1 MINAARELEDNY
13 EKFFDLTVVN
23 KDIEDAYNSILEAVE
38 RLEHEEQWVPRDWVQ
53 NTWTQWRYTFS
64 PHPLALCFGR
74 FLWET
79 TRAVSKVVWDRRPT
93 VGQQF

>member
-53 NTWTQWRYTFS
+53 NT
-64 PHPLALCFGR
+64 
-74 FLWET
+74 
-79 TRAVSKVVWDRRPT
+79 
-93 VGQQF
+93 